1 LNDIKELMA
10 VGVGFWRVVP
20 TMPIFFCRELGCDA
34 VMYLR
39 YTTRKK
45 DGKVHRYWRLVRSV
59 RVGRRVIQQ
68 TVAQL
73 GELDEQGRLA
83 ARELARR
90 LIGSPEQARL
100 FDDGCRDTAVAVRL
114 KGVRLERSRQF
125 GDVYL
130 ALALWRGT
138 GLAELCKDLLP
149 SGKEQVPW
157 EKMAAVLVAAR
168 LCEPS
173 SELHIAEDWF
183 RRTALGDLL
192 QLDAAQVNK
201 DRLYRALDLLLEHK
215 AELEA
220 HLSRRCGE
228 LFAIDNEVLLY
239 DVTSTYF
246 EGQAEANPLARRGYS
261 RDHRSDCK
269 QVCIALVVT
278 FDGFPLGYEV
288 FAGNTHDSTTVQTI
302 VATMESRHGVVG
314 RVWIS
319 DRGMASAANLAW
331 LRQTGRRYIIGTP
344 KVELRKFAA
353 ELATQSGWREIR
365 DGIEVKLARWPDS
378 DETAILCRSAD
389 RRSKEQAMHDKFSQ
403 RIEAALTSLARR
415 IERSTRK
422 LEAAKVNRQIGRILQ
437 RNQRSAARFQVTLQ
451 AAACPAGF
459 RLQVDHAAAF
469 DDWAAL
475 SEGAY
480 LLRSNIVGWSDEQL
494 WKAYIQLT
502 QAEAAFRVH
511 KDQLGIRPIWHQ
523 REDRVLAHIL
533 VCFLAFVM
541 WKTLEMWQQ
550 RAGLGNSPR
559 TVLDELAHIQSHDV
573 VLPTATHGDI
583 RLRCITQPDQAQA
596 ALLDRLGIVLP
607 KRMRSDQS
615 ELAVSLVA

>member
-1 LNDIKELMA
+1 MH
-10 VGVGFWRVVP
+10 
-20 TMPIFFCRELGCDA
+20 IFFWRELGCD
-34 VMYLR
+34 VGMYLR

-73 GELDEQGRLA
+73 GELDEQGRIE
-83 ARELARR
+83 ARALARH
-90 LIGSPEQARL
+90 LIGTPEQARL
-100 FDDGCRDTAVAVRL
+100 FDDGYRDVSVAVRL

-125 GDVYL
+125 GDGYL

-138 GLAELCKDLLP
+138 GLARLCAELLP
-149 SGKEQVPW
+149 SGKEHVPW

-220 HLSRRCGE
+220 HLARRCGE

-246 EGQAEANPLARRGYS
+246 EGQAKANPLAQRGYS

-288 FAGNTHDSTTVQTI
+288 FAGNTHDSRTLQTI
-302 VATMESRHGVVG
+302 VATMESRHGAVG
-314 RVWIS
+314 RVWIA
-319 DRGMASAANLAW
+319 DRGMASAGNLAW

-353 ELATQSGWREIR
+353 DLATPGGWREIR

-403 RIEAALTSLARR
+403 RIEAALARLAGR
-415 IERSTRK
+415 IARSTKR
-422 LEAAKVNRQIGRILQ
+422 LDAAQVDRQIGRILQ
-437 RNQRSAARFQVTLQ
+437 RNQRSAARFKVALL
-451 AAACPAGF
+451 ADNSSAGF
-459 RLQVDHAAAF
+459 RLQVDFNAAF
-469 DDWAAL
+469 DEWATL

-480 LLRSNIVGWSDEQL
+480 LLRSNITDWSDEQL

-502 QAEAAFRVH
+502 QAEAAFRIH
-511 KDQLGIRPIWHQ
+511 KDQLEVRPIWHQ
-523 REDRVLAHIL
+523 REDRVLAHIM
-533 VCFLAFVM
+533 VCFLAFVL

-559 TVLDELAHIQSHDV
+559 TVLDELARIQSHDV

-583 RLRCITQPDQAQA
+583 RLRCITQPDAAQS
-596 ALLDRLGIVLP
+596 ALLDRLGVILP
-607 KRMRSDQS
+607 KRMRPDQS
-615 ELAVSLVA
+615 ELAVNLVA